1 MDKFE
6 LLQNTADVIKDRGD
20 SYGSI
25 TQCHQ
30 RIADLWSVILE
41 KKVEPEQVALCMI
54 ALKVAR
60 LMESPDHTDSWQD
73 IIGYSMTGFE
83 VVNEK

>member
-6 LLQNTADVIKDRGD
+6 LLQNTADVIQERGD

-30 RIADLWSVILE
+30 RIAGSMVCHIR
-41 KKVEPEQVALCMI
+41 K
-54 ALKVAR
+54 
-60 LMESPDHTDSWQD
+60 ES
-73 IIGYSMTGFE
+73 
-83 VVNEK
+83 

>member
-1 MDKFE
+1 MNKFD

-25 TQCHQ
+25 TKCHQ

-41 KKVEPEQVALCMI
+41 KKVEPEQVALMY
-54 ALKVAR
+54 
-60 LMESPDHTDSWQD
+60 DSFK
-73 IIGYSMTGFE
+73 GSSFNG
-83 VVNEK
+83 KS